1 MTFKRNDRVQSNV
14 AGFYMGQLG
23 TVIGIS
29 PIRYDADTRYIIEL
43 DFGKRI
49 VLPSRQ
55 IEKINK

>member
-1 MTFKRNDRVQSNV
+1 
-14 AGFYMGQLG
+14 MGQLG

-29 PIRYDADTRYIIEL
+29 LIRYDADTRYIIEL